1 MKKSILILA
10 TFLFVISCSKK
21 EVEVANDEPYV
32 GKWEYIKYTTI
43 GSNFNGTVTL
53 ASGSYLIL
61 NKDKSFEQ
69 KITGGTISLQVSGS
83 TNNSNLPA
91 SQGTGTCDILSTTQ
105 VAFGGITYQITK
117 LTSNELIYKTNQS
130 SFEATYYYKK

>member
-21 EVEVANDEPYV
+21 EVEVEDEPYV

-43 GSNFNGTVTL
+43 GSNFNGTGTL

-69 KITGGTISLQVSGS
+69 KITGGSLSLQIYGS

-91 SQGTGTCDILSTTQ
+91 SQGAGTCDILSTTE

-117 LTSNELIYKTNQS
+117 LTPNELIYKTNQS